1 MLGCLLLKPVIDVL
15 KIKFGKGAL
24 NSVRIT
30 AQVANPECEALELL
44 IIFNILLRIELLL
57 IVL

>member
-1 MLGCLLLKPVIDVL
+1 MIDVL

-30 AQVANPECEALELL
+30 ARVANPECEALELL